1 MSKNNTIA
9 FVIHGFSMG
18 GAEKFLISIVNYF
31 CKLGYHPVVVSLS
44 KDDTLVHELDPRVVY
59 TCIPKKHK
67 FDISVL
73 KKVRSF
79 INNQH
84 TDKIFCINTYSFF
97 IMKLA
102 FMFDRKVRFFLSL
115 HSTIPISTKVYLK
128 NMLFFRFLNS
138 TDSVIYLCNNQRA
151 YLKNKY
157 YLSNTVE
164 SVINNGID
172 KDYFNPASLNK
183 AEYTNLKFEYGIPSN
198 EKIII
203 KVARI
208 NPEKGHGD
216 AIEALNILHNHFKKF
231 AHLLFVGGGAT
242 DYISTLKKKALHYN
256 LEHYI
261 HFTNAQ
267 SDVRK
272 FYQISD
278 VFTLTSIS
286 ETFSIAALE
295 AMAFGLPC
303 ALTDIGGASE
313 MMIEGVTG
321 LLSKPN
327 NPFSIASSCSSILDS
342 DLKGDPI
349 RQYFVDNF
357 SSELMFHNYQSLV
370 IQ

>member
-1 MSKNNTIA
+1 MSKNNKIA

-31 CKLGYHPVVVSLS
+31 CELGYNPLVVSLS
-44 KDDTLVHELDPRVVY
+44 KDDALLHELDSRAIFK
-59 TCIPKKHK
+59 CINKKHK
-67 FDISVL
+67 FDISVI
-73 KKVRSF
+73 KEVRSF
-79 INNQH
+79 INSQQV
-84 TDKIFCINTYSFF
+84 DKIFCINTYAFF

-102 FMFDRKVRFFLSL
+102 FMFDRNVRFFLSL
-115 HSTIPISTKVYLK
+115 HSTIPISTKVFLK
-128 NMLFFRFLNS
+128 NLLFFRFLNS
-138 TDSVIYLCNNQRA
+138 KDSVIYLCNNQRS
-151 YLKNKY
+151 YLKKKY
-157 YLSNTVE
+157 YLPNTIE

-172 KDYFNPASLNK
+172 KNYFDPDSLNTD
-183 AEYTNLKFEYGIPSN
+183 EYKNLKVEYGIPPN
-198 EKIII
+198 DKIII

-208 NPEKGHGD
+208 NPEKGHMD
-216 AIEALNILHNHFKKF
+216 AIEALNILHNHYKKF
-231 AHLLFVGGGAT
+231 AHLLFVGGGAA
-242 DYISTLKKKALHYN
+242 DYILSLKKKAIHYN
-256 LEHYI
+256 LDQYI

-303 ALTDIGGASE
+303 ALTDIGGANE

-321 LLSKPN
+321 VLSKPK
-327 NPFSIASSCSSILDS
+327 NPFSIASSWDAILDS
-342 DLKGDPI
+342 NLKGNLI
-349 RQYFVDNF
+349 RQYFIDNF
-357 SSELMFHNYQSLV
+357 SSETMFHNYQSLV

>member
-1 MSKNNTIA
+1 MSKNNKIA

-31 CKLGYHPVVVSLS
+31 CELGYNPVVISLS
-44 KDDTLVHELDPRVVY
+44 KDDTLVHELDSRALFVSI
-59 TCIPKKHK
+59 TKKHK
-67 FDISVL
+67 FDITVI
-73 KKVRSF
+73 KEVRAF
-79 INNQH
+79 INDQQV
-84 TDKIFCINTYSFF
+84 DKIFCINTYSFF

-102 FMFDRKVRFFLSL
+102 FMYDQNMRFFLSL

-128 NMLFFRFLNS
+128 NMLFFRFLKS
-138 TDSVIYLCNNQRA
+138 KDTVIYLCNNQKG
-151 YLKNKY
+151 YLKKKY
-157 YLSNTVE
+157 YLPNTIE

-172 KDYFNPASLNK
+172 KDYFDPASLK
-183 AEYTNLKFEYGIPSN
+183 MAEYESLKLEYGIPSN
-198 EKIII
+198 DKIII

-208 NPEKGHGD
+208 NPEKGHKD
-216 AIEALNILHNHFKKF
+216 AIDALNILHNHFKKF
-231 AHLLFVGGGAT
+231 AHLLFVGGGAA
-242 DYISTLKKKALHYN
+242 DYILSLKKKAIHYN
-256 LEHYI
+256 LEQYI

-278 VFTLTSIS
+278 VFTLTSTS

-321 LLSKPN
+321 VLSKPN
-327 NPFSIASSCSSILDS
+327 NPYSIASGWNSILDS
-342 DLKGDPI
+342 NLKGDPI
-349 RQYFVDNF
+349 RQYFIDHF
-357 SSELMFHNYQSLV
+357 SSERMFHNYQALV
-370 IQ
+370 MH